1 MSVCWK
7 WFEKVFVPEVS
18 KKTGNPILLLMDNA
32 PGHFSEFVHGNIKV
46 MFFPPNCTAWKRSCD
61 LGIIAALKKRY
72 KFLYMKDVLEF
83 HELNDDANNALKIQE
98 KSQRRGAAGV
108 AYGKPAH
115 LLDASRYINEAWNA
129 ITQQTIKNAFIKAD
143 LKIWNQAEEEPSSDI
158 VDHLN
163 TGADKQN
170 NYINLHIALVFRVG
184 FYCLFHF

>member
-1 MSVCWK
+1 
-7 WFEKVFVPEVS
+7 
-18 KKTGNPILLLMDNA
+18 MDNT
-32 PGHFSEFVHGNIKV
+32 PGHFPEFVHENIKV
-46 MFFPPNCTAWKRSCD
+46 IFFPPNCTAWKQPCD

-83 HELNDDANNALKIQE
+83 HELNDDAKNALKIQE

-158 VDHLN
+158 VDLMVLIS
-163 TGADKQN
+163 GFN
-170 NYINLHIALVFRVG
+170 NLKVS
-184 FYCLFHF
+184 LFNP

>member
-1 MSVCWK
+1 MY
-7 WFEKVFVPEVS
+7 
-18 KKTGNPILLLMDNA
+18 
-32 PGHFSEFVHGNIKV
+32 IKH
-46 MFFPPNCTAWKRSCD
+46 
-61 LGIIAALKKRY
+61 
-72 KFLYMKDVLEF
+72 VLEF

-115 LLDASRYINEAWNA
+115 ILDASRYINEAWNA